1 MRRVSANPPLSRR
14 SRLIKYVVNSIRQK
28 EYQNCDFV
36 LGPESVYSTWK
47 ALACEHATGDSDRGQ
62 VPNMMRLSAFIHAVS
77 ALVLI
82 FLPGCRTQRE
92 DHRQPQKIVVTK
104 PEAMPITVTER
115 YVCQIHAQRHIKIR
129 ALERG
134 YLDAISINEGQ
145 AVKKDDPLFQLMPVV
160 YKSKLDVQLAELDV
174 AQMQY
179 DFSKKLSDEKVI
191 SKAEVSLVDAK
202 LARAKAQAQLAKA
215 EFNFTTF
222 RAPFDGI
229 IDRFD
234 LQQGGLVEEGDT
246 LTTLS
251 DNSVMWVYFNVPE
264 ANYLDYMDERSEREK
279 DQKVELLLA
288 NRKKFSQAG
297 KISAIEA
304 DFNNQTGNISFRA
317 DFPNPD
323 RLLRHGQTGNILIS
337 RLKKDAIVIPQR
349 ATFQVLDKRYVY
361 VVDKENVAHQREIKV
376 QNELEDIFVI
386 DKGLEVG
393 DKIVLEGTRQIR
405 DGDKIEYEEQSP
417 QQVLANLKFHAE

>member
-1 MRRVSANPPLSRR
+1 V
-14 SRLIKYVVNSIRQK
+14 
-28 EYQNCDFV
+28 
-36 LGPESVYSTWK
+36 
-47 ALACEHATGDSDRGQ
+47 CEHAAGFSFRGQ

-82 FLPGCRTQRE
+82 FLPGCHTQRE

-279 DQKVELLLA
+279 DQKIELLLA